1 MNFKEG
7 QIDAVN
13 TLSHAIAKTK
23 KKTLQIQLGDH
34 SSR

>member
-13 TLSHAIAKTK
+13 TLRHDIPKTK
-23 KKTLQIQLGDH
+23 KKTLQSIDKY
-34 SSR
+34 SNC